1 MVQRRFLHAERLGQ
15 LAARRPPQAGASVVH
30 GDYRPDNT
38 IIGPGRPHIAA
49 IIDWELPTLGDPL
62 TDLGMLLTCW
72 HDLGDTERER
82 IPVAAGL
89 TAHEGFPDSH
99 QVAERYAQ
107 LTGRDL
113 SQLPFYRALSCMKLA
128 VILEGVRVRHSSG
141 HTVSAGYDAVG
152 DPVPALVAAGLR
164 ILPRP

>member
-1 MVQRRFLHAERLGQ
+1 
-15 LAARRPPQAGASVVH
+15 VVH